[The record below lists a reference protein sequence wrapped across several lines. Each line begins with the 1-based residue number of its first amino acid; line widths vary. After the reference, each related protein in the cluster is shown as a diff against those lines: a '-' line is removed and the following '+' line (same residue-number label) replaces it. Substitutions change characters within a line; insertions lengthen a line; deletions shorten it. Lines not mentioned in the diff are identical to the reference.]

1 MTHAER
7 VSAVAALGFTE
18 RQAAFLVLV
27 MLHSGVCLGRQYCAF
42 AGIVRGQKMADFFQ
56 KLAAKRYATPYPCGH
71 NKARI
76 FHIHNAKL
84 YDAIGQRDVRFRK
97 RSALARAIERI
108 MMLDHIIAHRNF
120 TWLGAEQDKVAHFL
134 TTTSLRRE
142 ELPRLAF
149 GRGPDVTV
157 RYFPTNYRSACRQ
170 TGART
175 CSCTCCRSQ
184 WVTTSGFSFDVTPNS
199 FARFPRGRFDC
210 SSRLVWR
217 VRSSDAYEAVFRE
230 ELATPLHPTVANELR
245 WFYRSADVTGASTRP
260 PEAGAP
266 RLRRAAFRAMRR
278 AWLMDGDRVVDVA
291 MSASLPDAIARE
303 RADWNAMSYLVSIFI
318 SPPWSARPD
327 HAEGEQEGERTPRG
341 VFPPR
346 GASRF
351 WVRAR
356 RCSSCVGREPS
367 TRCARRGCGH
377 DVRAA
382 VFAARWALGRT
393 AAITRSRGVSDHEFW
408 RGGPSWPRPRR
419 VAHATAVSSVSM
431 SGGSRFCAWTPPRNR
446 VRFCR
451 RFVAPSAAESAG
463 DAFTLARSWRPHAAH
478 QTAYAWEAV
487 GPAHRATGSRDERDP
502 VCLCRS
508 SSASRPTTS

>member
-142 ELPRLAF
+142 ELPDWRSVGDPTSRCGTSL
-149 GRGPDVTV
+149 
-157 RYFPTNYRSACRQ
+157 TNYRSACRQ
-170 TGART
+170 TGAHT

-184 WVTTSGFSFDVTPNS
+184 WATTSGFSFAVTPNC

-217 VRSSDAYEAVFRE
+217 VRSQTRTRRCFA
-230 ELATPLHPTVANELR
+230 
-245 WFYRSADVTGASTRP
+245 RSWQHRYTRP
-260 PEAGAP
+260 
-266 RLRRAAFRAMRR
+266 
-278 AWLMDGDRVVDVA
+278 
-291 MSASLPDAIARE
+291 LP
-303 RADWNAMSYLVSIFI
+303 M
-318 SPPWSARPD
+318 
-327 HAEGEQEGERTPRG
+327 
-341 VFPPR
+341 
-346 GASRF
+346 
-351 WVRAR
+351 
-356 RCSSCVGREPS
+356 SCVGSIGAPMSPALS
-367 TRCARRGCGH
+367 TR
-377 DVRAA
+377 
-382 VFAARWALGRT
+382 T
-393 AAITRSRGVSDHEFW
+393 A
-408 RGGPSWPRPRR
+408 
-419 VAHATAVSSVSM
+419 
-431 SGGSRFCAWTPPRNR
+431 
-446 VRFCR
+446 
-451 RFVAPSAAESAG
+451 
-463 DAFTLARSWRPHAAH
+463 
-478 QTAYAWEAV
+478 
-487 GPAHRATGSRDERDP
+487 
-502 VCLCRS
+502 
-508 SSASRPTTS
+508 